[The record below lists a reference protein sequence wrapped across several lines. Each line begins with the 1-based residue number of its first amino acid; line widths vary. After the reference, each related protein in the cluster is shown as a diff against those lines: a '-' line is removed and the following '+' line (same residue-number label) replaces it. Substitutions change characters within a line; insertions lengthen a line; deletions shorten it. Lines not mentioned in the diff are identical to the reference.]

1 VLVTDTKGVIKDIVA
16 LEEAGDDV
24 EMFEG
29 ILTPGLIN
37 AHCHLELSHLFQQ
50 IPKQTGLVKF
60 VTDIIQHRAAAIE
73 TIEAAIEQ
81 ADVAMY
87 QNGIVAVGDICNTAH
102 TLAQKKRS
110 SLYYHNFIE
119 VSGFPPFVA
128 DKRFEEGKSVYKQ
141 FAQSF
146 HHNSIVPHAPYS
158 VSTELF
164 DKIAAFSPNR
174 LVTMHNQESEAENIL
189 FENKTGDFLKLYESL
204 GINISFFEAMG
215 KSSLEYV
222 RTHFNKTVST
232 ILVHNTHTHE
242 TDLINTNQY
251 FDRDALYYCLCPNAN
266 WYISNEMPP
275 VKLLMRHECNM
286 VLGTDSLASND
297 SLSIASEINTLQRQ
311 FPALSIEQMLQWA
324 TINGAKAL
332 GIADQFGSFE
342 KNKKPGLVLLHEE
355 RATRLL

>member
-1 VLVTDTKGVIKDIVA
+1 MTDSKGVIKDIVS

-24 EMFEG
+24 EIFEG

-50 IPKQTGLVKF
+50 IPKQTGLVQF

-81 ADVAMY
+81 ADAAMH

-102 TLAQKKRS
+102 TLTHKQRS

-128 DKRFEEGKSVYKQ
+128 DKRFEEGKIVYEQ
-141 FAQSF
+141 FAQYF

-164 DKIAAFSPNR
+164 DKIAAFPPNR
-174 LVTMHNQESEAENIL
+174 LVTMHNQESEAENTL
-189 FENKTGDFLKLYESL
+189 FENKAGDFLRLYESL
-204 GINISFFEAMG
+204 GIDITFFGATG
-215 KSSLEYV
+215 KSSLEHV
-222 RTHFNKTVST
+222 RSHFNKTVST

-275 VKLLMRHECNM
+275 VELLMQHKCNL

-297 SLSIASEINTLQRQ
+297 TLSIVSEINTLQRQ
-311 FPALSIEQMLQWA
+311 FPALSMEQMLQWA
-324 TINGAKAL
+324 TSNGAKAL
-332 GIADQFGSFE
+332 GIANQFGSFE
-342 KNKKPGLVLLHEE
+342 PNKKPGVVLIQKEK
-355 RATRLL
+355 ATRLL